1 MPIVESRAS
10 AGAIGGLPEPR
21 HLNAAHAARTLAA
34 MPDPTTPLPP
44 FAALRAFHAAAVHG
58 RFRAAAASL
67 GVTESAISHQVRRLE
82 DFLRTAL
89 FDRSGPGV
97 RLTAAGRR
105 YLEQIDPALRQIQA
119 ATEAMLR
126 PSGRNVVRLTL
137 PPSLAATWLIPQLG
151 AFERAHPDIELQLVP
166 TTRVVDLKRD
176 QVDLAVRHGKGSWPG
191 IDAAFLLAETALPV
205 CAPGYLALAPDEDP
219 LAALRRVRLIVN
231 TRFPDEWEEWAR
243 ARAGAAFARRR
254 DRARRHRGGAAGRRE
269 RARPRAGP
277 PAGGRR
283 PAGPRH
289 AGRPVRRRRPDR
301 CGLLSVPAVGSAAD
315 GRGAAPGALA
325 ARPGRGYMSDFH
337 VALNRTRWRRPRAP
351 PTCPREGTHMAACR
365 PRQWRREAQ

>member
-1 MPIVESRAS
+1 MV
-10 AGAIGGLPEPR
+10 EPR
-21 HLNAAHAARTLAA
+21 
-34 MPDPTTPLPP
+34 TPLPP

-58 RFRAAAASL
+58 RFRAAAESL

-105 YLEQIDPALRQIQA
+105 YLDGIDPAIRQIQA

-126 PSGRNVVRLTL
+126 PTGRNVVRLTL
-137 PPSLAATWLIPQLG
+137 PPSLAATWLIPQLS
-151 AFERAHPDIELQLVP
+151 AFERAHSDVELQLVP

-191 IDAAFLLAETALPV
+191 LAASFLLAETALPV
-205 CAPGYLALAPDEDP
+205 CAPGYLTLRPDEDP

-243 ARAGAAFARRR
+243 ARGLKPPALAGAIELEGIEEALLIAETGHGL
-254 DRARRHRGGAAGRRE
+254 AI
-269 RARPRAGP
+269 
-277 PAGGRR
+277 GRR
-283 PAGPRH
+283 PMVDDRLARGTLVAPFGAGDPT
-289 AGRPVRRRRPDR
+289 
-301 CGLLSVPAVGSAAD
+301 
-315 GRGAAPGALA
+315 GAAYYLCRPSDVLPTAVARHLERWLRALA
-325 ARPGRGYMSDFH
+325 A
-337 VALNRTRWRRPRAP
+337 AT
-351 PTCPREGTHMAACR
+351 
-365 PRQWRREAQ
+365 